1 MGKVRKAS
9 GCGIAPLRLLLALL
23 TAALLA
29 GAIACAGDSGVVAV
43 SPSDEGLIAV
53 TNVSGGMGISVP
65 RSYALHYISQDG
77 GLTWSKRDYPW
88 GIPAD
93 WRQDVWSYQ
102 DYQQDSVDTPRGSY
116 RIDGSDI
123 QLRTPDGEYQTV
135 YSAAHLKSPI
145 NRWLQGEKIDSQS
158 PNIVLSSGPVSI
170 DYDPPSGNVVAAM
183 GILGAV
189 VGTPD
194 GNWTSAI
201 VGPYYPVDF
210 SSSSRVGALLSGISL
225 WAAVLAFPLSMIALA
240 ITVVSAARILPIYAS
255 AGVYYNPASLSII
268 TLPMAILFM
277 LVAVTFAVILL
288 VIVGT
293 DTIGYPLQ
301 EHIAW
306 YCLIISAVF
315 SLVSVAVSLDS
326 MGFSIT
332 GGWSFSRRM
341 LAVTIGYFG
350 AMMVFVLLPLVV
362 WAQLG
367 EYLTFAKSVSILICA
382 ASTVGLVRYY
392 WRASRKG
399 IAPKS

>member
-1 MGKVRKAS
+1 MGKTRNAS

-29 GAIACAGDSGVVAV
+29 GAIACASDSGVVAV
-43 SPSDEGLIAV
+43 GPSDEGLIAV
-53 TNVSGGMGISVP
+53 TNVSGGGISVP

-88 GIPAD
+88 AIPAD
-93 WRQDVWSYQ
+93 WRQDVWSYWE
-102 DYQQDSVDTPRGSY
+102 YQQDSVDTPRGSY

-170 DYDPPSGNVVAAM
+170 DYDPPSGNLVAAM
-183 GILGAV
+183 GILGVV

-194 GNWTSAI
+194 GNWTPAD
-201 VGPYYPVDF
+201 VGPYYPIDF
-210 SSSSRVGALLSGISL
+210 SSSSRVGALLSSISL

-240 ITVVSAARILPIYAS
+240 ITVVSAARVLPVYAS
-255 AGVYYNPASLSII
+255 TGVYYNPASLSII

-277 LVAVTFAVILL
+277 LVAATFAVILL

-301 EHIAW
+301 EYIAR

-332 GGWSFSRRM
+332 GRWSLSRKM

-382 ASTVGLVRYY
+382 ASAVGLISYY
-392 WRASRKG
+392 WRASRKST
-399 IAPKS
+399 APQS